1 MSNISSNSLFHFTP
15 KKKYLISIL
24 EQNFVPRY
32 CFEEIKLSDN
42 LVRARLAS
50 AIPMVC
56 FCDISLSQIN
66 NHIEMYGSYGL
77 GMTKEWGIRKKLNP
91 IIYVNPNSN
100 ISESVSEMAENV
112 YQALDKHCSEI
123 TRNIS
128 DEYMN
133 LVNFLKPYDGNIKR
147 GKKTHKDV
155 RFYNEREWRYVPKIE
170 FDSVVKNNLS
180 KEEFSNPTILENE
193 NQKLFEYRLGF
204 KPSDIKYIFVK
215 SEKEIHPMMEQIR
228 NIKSKFS
235 RNEIDVLTSKIITT
249 EQIKEDF

>member
-1 MSNISSNSLFHFTP
+1 MSNISSDSLFHFTP
-15 KKKYLISIL
+15 KREYLISIL
-24 EQNFVPRY
+24 EQTFVPRY
-32 CFEEIKLSDN
+32 SFDEIKLSDK
-42 LVRARLAS
+42 LERAGFES

-66 NHIEMYGSYGL
+66 NHIKMYGGYGI

-100 ISESVSEMAENV
+100 ISESVSELAENI

-123 TRNIS
+123 TRNIF

-133 LVNFLKPYDGNIKR
+133 LVNFLKPYNGNFNR
-147 GKKTHKDV
+147 GNKIHKDV
-155 RFYNEREWRYVPKIE
+155 RFYNEREWRYVPKID
-170 FDSVVKNNLS
+170 FDSVVKNNLC
-180 KEEFSNPTILENE
+180 KEEFLNPEILENE

-215 SEKEIHPMMEQIR
+215 SENEIHPMMEQLR
-228 NIKSKFS
+228 KIKSRYS
-235 RNEIDVLTSKIITT
+235 RKEIDILTSKIITT

>member
-1 MSNISSNSLFHFTP
+1 MSNISSNSLFHFTQ
-15 KKKYLISIL
+15 KKEYLISIL
-24 EQNFVPRY
+24 EQTFVPRY
-32 CFEEIKLSDN
+32 CFEQIKLSDK
-42 LVRARLAS
+42 LERAGFES

-66 NHIEMYGSYGL
+66 NHIKMYGSYGL

-100 ISESVSEMAENV
+100 ISESVSELAENI

-123 TRNIS
+123 TKNIS
-128 DEYMN
+128 DEYVN
-133 LVNFLKPYDGNIKR
+133 LVNFLKPYEGNFKR
-147 GKKTHKDV
+147 GNKIHKDL
-155 RFYNEREWRYVPKIE
+155 RFYNEREWRYIPKID
-170 FDSVVKNNLS
+170 FDSIVKKNLS
-180 KEEFSNPTILENE
+180 KEEFLNPEILKNE
-193 NQKLFEYRLGF
+193 NQKLYEYRLGF

-215 SEKEIHPMMEQIR
+215 NENEIHPMMEQLR

-235 RNEIDVLTSKIITT
+235 RKEIDVLTSKIITT

>member
-15 KKKYLISIL
+15 KKEYLISIL
-24 EQNFVPRY
+24 EQTFVPRY
-32 CFEEIKLSDN
+32 CFEEIKLSDK
-42 LVRARLAS
+42 LERAGFES

-66 NHIEMYGSYGL
+66 NHIEMYGGYGL

-133 LVNFLKPYDGNIKR
+133 LVNFLKPYDGNFKR

-180 KEEFSNPTILENE
+180 KEEFSNSTILENE

-215 SEKEIHPMMEQIR
+215 SEKEIHPMMEQLR
-228 NIKSKFS
+228 NIKSRFS
-235 RNEIDVLTSKIITT
+235 RKEIDVLTSKIITT